1 MEESTSPRL
10 VAVNIEQEMR
20 QSYMDYAMS
29 VIVGRALPDVR
40 DGLKP
45 VHRRALYAMFD
56 LSNDWNR
63 SYKKSARIV
72 GDVIGKYH
80 PHGDTAVYDTIVRMA
95 QDFSLRYPLVDGQ
108 GNFGSVD
115 GDPPAAMR
123 YTEIRMTR
131 IASEML
137 NDIERDTVNFIA
149 NYDDSTEEPVVLPA
163 KVPNLLING
172 SSGIA
177 VGMSTNIPPHNLGE
191 VVDGLFALLNDP
203 TLTSIDLMQYIR
215 GPDFPTAGFI
225 HGMAGI
231 REAYETGKGIVHMRA
246 RTSFE
251 ENERTNKSTIIV
263 NELPFQVNKARLIER
278 MADLVNEKHIEGISD
293 LRDESD
299 RGGMRIVIELKKDVI
314 PDVVL
319 NQLYKMTQMQ
329 DSFGIILL
337 AIMNERPQL
346 LTLKDV
352 LVHFLTHRREVVRR
366 RTAFNLGQAQ
376 ERLHLLEGLKIALE
390 NIDVVI
396 QIIRSGDS
404 PTNVRRE
411 LVARFAL
418 SEIQAQAILDMRLQR
433 LTQLEQGKIL
443 DEHAEILALI
453 QQLEHILANPSEI
466 DAIIRE
472 ELEDIRTRF
481 ADERRTE
488 IIAATADLSIED
500 LIAEED
506 MVVTISHAGYIK
518 RNATSQYRSQRRGG
532 KGMVGATTREEDFVE
547 HLFVS
552 STHSYLLFF
561 TSFGRVHWVKVHEI
575 PQGSRTAKGKAII
588 NLLPL
593 GEGENISAFLPV
605 REFKEDTSVVFSTR
619 NGRVKKTDL
628 MAYSNPRTGGIIAI
642 SLDDNDEVIGVRMAN
657 SNQDILLSTRNGKA
671 IRFSEKDVRPT
682 GRSTQGVKGISLEA
696 DDEVVSLAVL
706 NPAETLLT
714 VSSLGYG
721 KRSSVDEYR
730 VQSRAGKGVLTMR
743 TTDKTG
749 EVVGVRQVTDE
760 DHLMLITD
768 SGRIIRLRMREL
780 RTIGRNTQGVRLFD
794 IDPKERVVSLALL
807 AEDDEYE
814 ETAEETDGEIGEET
828 QAEENGQESGPVSVE
843 ENSSNIEE
851 DI

>member
-1 MEESTSPRL
+1 MEEFTSPRL

-337 AIMNERPQL
+337 AIVNERPQL

-390 NIDVVI
+390 NIDAVI

-404 PTNVRRE
+404 PTNVRQE

-433 LTQLEQGKIL
+433 LTQLEQAKIL

-706 NPAETLLT
+706 NPDETLLT

>member
-1 MEESTSPRL
+1 MEEFTSPRL

-337 AIMNERPQL
+337 AIVNERPQL

-749 EVVGVRQVTDE
+749 EVVGVRQVTDA